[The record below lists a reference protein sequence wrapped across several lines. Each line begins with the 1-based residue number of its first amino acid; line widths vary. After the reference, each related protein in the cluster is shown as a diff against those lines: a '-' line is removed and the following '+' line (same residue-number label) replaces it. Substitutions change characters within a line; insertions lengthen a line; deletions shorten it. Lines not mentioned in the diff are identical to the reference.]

1 MDVYILFTDTK
12 TSLSKLIK
20 TYTRHPYSHVSLA
33 FSSDLAEVYSFGRK
47 NAENAFNGGFV
58 KEEMGNHLF
67 QRAQCAVFKCS
78 VDAEGFGAMKN
89 FVSAMEQDRDRYKY
103 NLTGLFGVVV
113 KRGLGCENSFFCSQ
127 FVAEVLRE
135 GGIRISAKPPRLTM
149 PRDIF
154 CSQSLELVYSGPLAD
169 YPRLSSPKID
179 KKESQLWME
188 AL

>member
-58 KEEMGNHLF
+58 KEEMHNPLF
-67 QRAQCAVFKCS
+67 QRAQCAIFKCS
-78 VDAEGFGAMKN
+78 VDAKAFEAMKN
-89 FVSAMEQDRDRYKY
+89 FVSAMEQERDRYKY
-103 NLTGLFGVVV
+103 NVTGLFGVMV
-113 KRGLGCENSFFCSQ
+113 KRGFGCEKSFFCSQ
-127 FVAEVLRE
+127 FVAEVLRQ
-135 GGIRISAKPPRLTM
+135 GGVTISAKPPRLTT

-154 CSQSLELVYSGPLAD
+154 CASSLELVYSGSLAN
-169 YPRLSSPKID
+169 YPRLRFPKAYT
-179 KKESQLWME
+179 KEHKVWME